1 MKIKELSSNKQVVIA
16 NKINE
21 AKFKMTKAEQKL
33 FLYCI
38 GMVDNNPENL
48 ESVLEIPILE
58 FAKYL
63 EIDSREVYRDM
74 KSITKRFR
82 SRYVEFEK
90 AEEGFMRVINIVSY
104 IDYYEKDRKII
115 LKVNNDFR
123 PYLIG
128 LKAYFT
134 QYSLQETIQFKSVY
148 SMRLYQILSQWTY
161 KQSVEY
167 SIEKLRF
174 MLDIEHT
181 EYKLYGDFK
190 RKVLEVAYKEIN
202 KSSTLRFDYQEIKT
216 GKKITSINFI
226 IKKHT
231 KPKIQL
237 PKTDIKN
244 TPEHQ
249 KLEKRA
255 TPEVAALPVPNFVFS
270 ENSSKEITDE
280 EFIKFVTNPKV
291 YPSKIDLPNVL
302 EVPKKE
308 FSQDKKTSV
317 TFSSISSLS
326 EQFMELD
333 LRLTK
338 LGFSSS
344 KVNQIITE
352 YGLDYLVFVFDKSK
366 IETREKIEN
375 KAGYFQSVVNT
386 YKETYKAQ
394 NEALEAQKAQS
405 KLNIELET
413 DRKSKIKQKEREFE
427 QEQEVLSREILE
439 NDPEIF
445 CKAVYGYMQ
454 TFIVDMQF
462 GFTSHPDYNQNRV
475 NNLQSENLKIA
486 KEIRSRF
493 LACQSLR
500 DFINLIKYDEEWL
513 FKAVFYSPEQ
523 FDKKNPS
530 YYKSKVSLAKLERV
544 ELPFNI

>member
-1 MKIKELSSNKQVVIA
+1 MTVSSVSLNKQIVIS
-16 NKINE
+16 NQINE
-21 AKFKMTKAEQKL
+21 ARFKMSKGEQKL

-38 GMVDNNPENL
+38 GIVDNDKDSINTVFDMGVKDFAEFLGLNNNHINRDMIAITKDMATKIIEIVEEDRL
-48 ESVLEIPILE
+48 RQIPILSLVDYH
-58 FAKYL
+58 K
-63 EIDSREVYRDM
+63 
-74 KSITKRFR
+74 
-82 SRYVEFEK
+82 
-90 AEEGFMRVINIVSY
+90 GRVKIKINQ
-104 IDYYEKDRKII
+104 E
-115 LKVNNDFR
+115 
-123 PYLIG
+123 LIPFLVG
-128 LKAYFT
+128 LKASFT
-134 QYSLQETIQFKSVY
+134 KYSLQEVLNFKSLY
-148 SMRLYQILSQWTY
+148 SMRIYQLLCQFDY
-161 KQSVEY
+161 KGEVIY
-167 SIEKLRF
+167 TLEKLKF
-174 MLDIEHT
+174 LLNIDLH
-181 EYKLYGDFK
+181 EYQRYNDFK
-190 RKVLEVAYKEIN
+190 KDVLEKALKEIN
-202 KSSTLRFDYQEIKT
+202 RSSTLKFIYKELKT
-216 GKKITSINFI
+216 GKKITSIHFI
-226 IKKHT
+226 VKKHT
-231 KPKIQL
+231 KPKIESV
-237 PKTDIKN
+237 KTDIKN
-244 TPEHQ
+244 TSEYQ
-249 KLEKRA
+249 ELEKLF
-255 TPEVAALPVPNFVFS
+255 TPKKSKLPVPNFIIS
-270 ENSSKEITDE
+270 QNQSKEITEE
-280 EFIKFVTNPKV
+280 EFIKFVTSSNPKLN
-291 YPSKIDLPNVL
+291 KIDG
-302 EVPKKE
+302 VPV
-308 FSQDKKTSV
+308 V
-317 TFSSISSLS
+317 TLDPTPSLS
-326 EQFMELD
+326 VQHLEISEKLQ
-333 LRLTK
+333 K
-338 LGFSSS
+338 LGF
-344 KVNQIITE
+344 NQLKALENIETH
-352 YGLDYLVFVFDKSK
+352 GLDYLFYVFDKSK

-530 YYKSKVSLAKLERV
+530 YYKSKISLAKLERV

>member
-1 MKIKELSSNKQVVIA
+1 
-16 NKINE
+16 
-21 AKFKMTKAEQKL
+21 
-33 FLYCI
+33 
-38 GMVDNNPENL
+38 
-48 ESVLEIPILE
+48 
-58 FAKYL
+58 
-63 EIDSREVYRDM
+63 
-74 KSITKRFR
+74 
-82 SRYVEFEK
+82 
-90 AEEGFMRVINIVSY
+90 
-104 IDYYEKDRKII
+104 
-115 LKVNNDFR
+115 
-123 PYLIG
+123 
-128 LKAYFT
+128 
-134 QYSLQETIQFKSVY
+134 
-148 SMRLYQILSQWTY
+148 
-161 KQSVEY
+161 
-167 SIEKLRF
+167 
-174 MLDIEHT
+174 
-181 EYKLYGDFK
+181 
-190 RKVLEVAYKEIN
+190 
-202 KSSTLRFDYQEIKT
+202 
-216 GKKITSINFI
+216 
-226 IKKHT
+226 
-231 KPKIQL
+231 
-237 PKTDIKN
+237 
-244 TPEHQ
+244 
-249 KLEKRA
+249 
-255 TPEVAALPVPNFVFS
+255 
-270 ENSSKEITDE
+270 
-280 EFIKFVTNPKV
+280 
-291 YPSKIDLPNVL
+291 
-302 EVPKKE
+302 
-308 FSQDKKTSV
+308 
-317 TFSSISSLS
+317 
-326 EQFMELD
+326 MELD